1 MKKNFL
7 ASVLGVS
14 CVVVGMLGLDF
25 NPAQA
30 ATYFQN
36 FKPTNFTRLNVLTS
50 NVWVDSITIDNF
62 SSNSGYNVHVAFMD
76 SYTNRSVFLIDSNVT
91 ARTYVSNAVA
101 DIITN
106 SAGSLQTNFYMT
118 NVMIAWTVYTTNTNY
133 ASAFRTVLDTYVA
146 SNSIVTFTNIGY
158 MYYGL
163 VLKTNHVSVSGDVS
177 GGINVTVVYRP
188 VL

>member
-91 ARTYVSNAVA
+91 ARTYVQCSC
-101 DIITN
+101 
-106 SAGSLQTNFYMT
+106 
-118 NVMIAWTVYTTNTNY
+118 
-133 ASAFRTVLDTYVA
+133 
-146 SNSIVTFTNIGY
+146 GY
-158 MYYGL
+158 YH
-163 VLKTNHVSVSGDVS
+163 K
-177 GGINVTVVYRP
+177 
-188 VL
+188 